1 MLTGVGC
8 IAIICTLKWAL
19 REMARF
25 YLENPIK
32 DNRIVISL
40 DDFNLREACLFV
52 FETVNL

>member
-1 MLTGVGC
+1 
-8 IAIICTLKWAL
+8 
-19 REMARF
+19 MARF
-25 YLENPIK
+25 YSENPIK